1 MLFQRPQIYLGLMC
15 YFLYWLIQFPL
26 LFISPQKIRYFFN
39 FKCVVVP
46 AAYLSILIWAAVK
59 TPLSITLEPL
69 HTKLHGSELSW
80 AWLGALN
87 SALGS
92 YATLAVNIPDFTVSG
107 LFCITPIIDSIPFIS
122 DMLKTRERTSC
133 SVASAMVSN
142 TPRRQLVQLIAIPA
156 SFTLTGF
163 IGGFVSNCTRFLP

>member
-1 MLFQRPQIYLGLMC
+1 MIC

-39 FKCVVVP
+39 FKCIVVP
-46 AAYLSILIWAAVK
+46 VAYLSILIWAAVK
-59 TPLSITLEPL
+59 TPLSTTLEPL
-69 HTKLHGSELSW
+69 HSNLHGSDLSW

-107 LFCITPIIDSIPFIS
+107 SFRIIPNIGFIPS
-122 DMLKTRERTSC
+122 LSGMLKAIERTVLFLC
-133 SVASAMVSN
+133 E
-142 TPRRQLVQLIAIPA
+142 RY
-156 SFTLTGF
+156 GF
-163 IGGFVSNCTRFLP
+163 